1 MRFEWDPKKSRG
13 NEKKHGLSFSEAKTL
28 FESGVDY
35 LEIYDEDHSADE
47 DRFIAIGPVEGGLIV
62 VAWTEKPVDPHHQRQ
77 MGNATRTATVSRIPE
92 MNA

>member
-47 DRFIAIGPVEGGLIV
+47 DRFIAIGPVEGGLSSSPGPRDRMGRS
-62 VAWTEKPVDPHHQRQ
+62 ASSAPDGQRDET
-77 MGNATRTATVSRIPE
+77 GDCIKNT
-92 MNA
+92 